1 MTPEQELLSSLAKAS
16 FRLNGQFM
24 ALAEQLARPAGLTGT
39 RWQVLGFVLNDPLP
53 VADIARGVGV
63 TRQSVQRVADDLVEQ
78 GLAEYLENPA
88 HRRAKLLHPTDHGR
102 DAVRRI
108 GPSHAA
114 LAERLAEHVGE
125 NNLRDALNV
134 LNTLLDALPALTSDK
149 AP

>member
-1 MTPEQELLSSLAKAS
+1 MTPEQELLSGLAKAS

-39 RWQVLGFVLNDPLP
+39 RWQVLGSVLDDPLS
-53 VADIARGVGV
+53 VADIARRIGV
-63 TRQSVQRVADDLVEQ
+63 TRQSVQRVADDLVKQ

-114 LAERLAEHVGE
+114 LAERLAEQVGE
-125 NNLRDALNV
+125 NNLRDALDA
-134 LNTLLDALPALTSDK
+134 LDTLLDALPALTSDK